1 MPSLL
6 HLTRIMVTAVWQQ
19 SFGEPWLGFE
29 QRLRTLGTG
38 SRTEWSSVPD
48 DNLPTVTMPGAST
61 ETRRPRQVLLKCLQG
76 LTYAVRLFEY
86 VEILHCVSAMKN
98 SCRQPVP

>member
-48 DNLPTVTMPGAST
+48 DNLPTVTMPGAYVILMSDL
-61 ETRRPRQVLLKCLQG
+61 RR
-76 LTYAVRLFEY
+76 
-86 VEILHCVSAMKN
+86 MK
-98 SCRQPVP
+98 QTLYTTHQH